1 MAGLLALL
9 VLAWALVPWAVR
21 HLLEQQ
27 ATEALGREVRMAEV
41 RFNPLSLV
49 LQVDQLRIAGPAADS
64 EPLLSLKH
72 LHLDA
77 TLKSIWH
84 LAPVIEAVSLE
95 QPRLHLVRRAD
106 GGYDID
112 DILARLQARPAP
124 PPDAPP
130 ATFALYNLRVVD
142 GALTLD
148 DRRQQQVH
156 RLTALQLGL
165 PFLSNLEEALEVHVE
180 PRLAFRYDDAAFDT
194 GAQAKPFAA
203 ERSAKV
209 HLNLRDLDL
218 RPFLPYLPA
227 GLPVRPI
234 QAHLGLDLNLNFT
247 QPPRGGATMAL
258 SGTVQ
263 VDNAALNDA
272 SGAPLLQWR
281 ELKLGLE
288 DVQPLRRQVN
298 LGALSLAGVR
308 LHLQR
313 DAQGRLNVAPPAQ
326 QTPAAAATQPPAAAS
341 APGAAMASDS
351 APASASVAAPAP
363 GDWQLSLKRLQLD
376 DTEVQWRDAT
386 TRPAVRWALQDIRL
400 SAGGLAWP
408 LPAAEQPTRWE
419 LAAALGPLAAEGGPR
434 ANAPLASA
442 RPAPSNAAHASG
454 GTDAKG
460 AAQAPLAR
468 DAATAPGGSATL
480 RLSGRLDRDGGDSR
494 LQGEDLA
501 LAWAAPYLAQVLHP
515 QLSGRLSWD
524 GRLSWQGL
532 PGTDWPA
539 LKVQQLRLDQLA
551 LSAPGGKGPG
561 GGRVQPLASLKQLA
575 VEDLQLMPANQ
586 QVSVAKLTLTQPRL
600 ALARDREGRF
610 DAQQWLVSSAGAAA
624 PAAPTAPPSG
634 AARPWQMRL
643 QALALEA
650 GQLDWHD
657 EAAATEPV
665 HLSLADLNLNATGLQ
680 WPAAPGSSRVQG
692 RLTLKDVASRA
703 VAEPPAR
710 TGAGAGAAPTPR
722 PAPGGQPPDRLPS
735 GKLPPGRLQ
744 WAGQLGLAP
753 LAWRGTVQAERLP
766 LQLLAPY
773 APADLPVAVLRA
785 EAGWQGQVDA
795 RQVAAGWQ
803 LGLQGDARL
812 GDLRVHLRQGD
823 EVADDELL
831 TWQALALQGLQ
842 LTLAPGA
849 RPRVDVAQASLTDFF
864 ARLVITEQGR
874 LNLTGLAAAQA
885 AAAPASAT
893 AGEAASSPAAAVANA
908 AAPAPAAS
916 VSLLAAAPAA
926 AVADAAAPAASAS
939 APSPWPLDLNIG
951 GVVLSGGHIDFTD
964 RFIRPNY
971 RADLTELQ
979 GRLGAFRSGS
989 TEQATLE
996 LKGRAAGTALL
1007 DIRGSLNPTA
1017 QPLALDIQARAT
1029 DLELAPLSPYA
1040 GKYAGYA
1047 IERGKLSM
1055 DVSYRIQPD
1064 GQLEARNQVV
1074 LNQLTFGERIESPDA
1089 TKLPVLLAVALLKDR
1104 NGVIDLNLPIGGSI
1118 NDPQFSIG
1126 GLIFKVIINLLTKA
1140 ITAPFALLSG
1150 GGSEDL
1156 SLVEFLPGTARLAPG
1171 AEPVMDK
1178 VAKALTD
1185 RPSLRMTVTG
1195 ASDPAGEREAM
1206 QAAQLET
1213 RLLAEQ
1219 RKELLRAGQ
1228 PVDTPPA
1235 ALTPAERQRLL
1246 ARVYSDTRL
1255 PDKPRNLI
1263 GLAKDLPPAE
1273 MEARLK
1279 AAIPV
1284 NTDTARELALQRGLA
1299 VRDALVAKG
1308 LPAERLFL
1316 AAPRLRASGEDDGR
1330 WTPRV
1335 QLSLGTQ

>member
-1 MAGLLALL
+1 MFGL
-9 VLAWALVPWAVR
+9 
-21 HLLEQQ
+21 H
-27 ATEALGREVRMAEV
+27 
-41 RFNPLSLV
+41 F
-49 LQVDQLRIAGPAADS
+49 
-64 EPLLSLKH
+64 
-72 LHLDA
+72 
-77 TLKSIWH
+77 
-84 LAPVIEAVSLE
+84 
-95 QPRLHLVRRAD
+95 
-106 GGYDID
+106 
-112 DILARLQARPAP
+112 
-124 PPDAPP
+124 
-130 ATFALYNLRVVD
+130 
-142 GALTLD
+142 
-148 DRRQQQVH
+148 
-156 RLTALQLGL
+156 
-165 PFLSNLEEALEVHVE
+165 
-180 PRLAFRYDDAAFDT
+180 
-194 GAQAKPFAA
+194 
-203 ERSAKV
+203 
-209 HLNLRDLDL
+209 
-218 RPFLPYLPA
+218 
-227 GLPVRPI
+227 
-234 QAHLGLDLNLNFT
+234 
-247 QPPRGGATMAL
+247 
-258 SGTVQ
+258 
-263 VDNAALNDA
+263 
-272 SGAPLLQWR
+272 
-281 ELKLGLE
+281 
-288 DVQPLRRQVN
+288 
-298 LGALSLAGVR
+298 
-308 LHLQR
+308 
-313 DAQGRLNVAPPAQ
+313 
-326 QTPAAAATQPPAAAS
+326 
-341 APGAAMASDS
+341 
-351 APASASVAAPAP
+351 SASSGSTRRIFFATKLFVVA
-363 GDWQLSLKRLQLD
+363 
-376 DTEVQWRDAT
+376 
-386 TRPAVRWALQDIRL
+386 
-400 SAGGLAWP
+400 
-408 LPAAEQPTRWE
+408 
-419 LAAALGPLAAEGGPR
+419 
-434 ANAPLASA
+434 
-442 RPAPSNAAHASG
+442 
-454 GTDAKG
+454 
-460 AAQAPLAR
+460 
-468 DAATAPGGSATL
+468 
-480 RLSGRLDRDGGDSR
+480 
-494 LQGEDLA
+494 
-501 LAWAAPYLAQVLHP
+501 
-515 QLSGRLSWD
+515 
-524 GRLSWQGL
+524 
-532 PGTDWPA
+532 
-539 LKVQQLRLDQLA
+539 
-551 LSAPGGKGPG
+551 
-561 GGRVQPLASLKQLA
+561 LASLKQLA
-575 VEDLQLMPANQ
+575 VQDLQLMPATQ

-600 ALARDREGRF
+600 ALARDRDGQF
-610 DAQQWLVSSAGAAA
+610 DAQQWLVSSGSDAALSTP
-624 PAAPTAPPSG
+624 PATASG

-680 WPAAPGSSRVQG
+680 WPAAAGSSRVQG
-692 RLTLKDVASRA
+692 RLTLKDLAAPAAPDPTTRQGNGAGTATTPRTAPGV
-703 VAEPPAR
+703 PPA
-710 TGAGAGAAPTPR
+710 GGR
-722 PAPGGQPPDRLPS
+722 PSSQPPSGQLPS
-735 GKLPPGRLQ
+735 GRLPPGRLQ

-773 APADLPVAVLRA
+773 APADLPVALLRA

-795 RQVAAGWQ
+795 RQSSAGWQ

-823 EVADDELL
+823 EVANDELL
-831 TWQALALQGLQ
+831 TWQALSLQGLQ

-893 AGEAASSPAAAVANA
+893 AGEAASSPAAAVVKAP
-908 AAPAPAAS
+908 APAPAAS

-926 AVADAAAPAASAS
+926 AGADAAAPAASAS

-1064 GQLEARNQVV
+1064 GQLEAKNQVV

-1126 GLIFKVIINLLTKA
+1126 GLIVKVIINLLTKA

-1156 SLVEFLPGTARLAPG
+1156 SLVEFLPGTAQLAPG
-1171 AEPVMDK
+1171 AGPVMDK

-1219 RKELLRAGQ
+1219 RKERLRAGQ
-1228 PVDTPPA
+1228 PVDVPPA
-1235 ALTPAERQRLL
+1235 DLTPAERQRLL